1 MKKLYQLDDNGRIR
15 LTADVVMVGT
25 IDGEVF
31 DFPDDFDF
39 CHQHEYKINEG
50 ELVYDPP
57 EEDDAPTMDDRV
69 TVLEKENADL
79 KEIINALLGGDRV

>member
-1 MKKLYQLDDNGRIR
+1 MKKVYQLDGNGRIR
-15 LTADVVMVGT
+15 LTADVIMVGT

-39 CHQHEYKINEG
+39 SHQHEYKIAEG

-57 EEDDAPTMDDRV
+57 EADDAPTMDDRV
-69 TVLEKENADL
+69 TELEKENAAL